1 MQGTQSWSSVI
12 TWRDGMEGGDGRG
25 DSGRRGHMYTCV
37 QFMLMYSSGHHN
49 IVK

>member
-12 TWRDGMEGGDGRG
+12 TWKDGMEGGGGRG
-25 DSGRRGHMYTCV
+25 GSGGRGHMYTCGQV
-37 QFMLMYSSGHHN
+37 MYSSGHHN